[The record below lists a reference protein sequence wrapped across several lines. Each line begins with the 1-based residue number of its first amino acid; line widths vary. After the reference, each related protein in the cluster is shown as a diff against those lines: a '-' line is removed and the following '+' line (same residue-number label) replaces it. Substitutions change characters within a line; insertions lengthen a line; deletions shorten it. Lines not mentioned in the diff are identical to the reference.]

1 MGDRI
6 PIPLYPED
14 IYLLTLE
21 ELLFSKKGL
30 NNFLEIRKKELESAY
45 EEINQR
51 DFYYLEYLIQCEA
64 NNEDVGKESMI
75 FISGKGL
82 LKGKHS
88 IDKTKFLHA
97 LRKEYEEEFESL
109 KVIYDGISTLDWDIC
124 LTGYTDVIYVSRETN
139 KRI

>member
-1 MGDRI
+1 MEDKI

-14 IYLLTLE
+14 IYLINLE

-30 NNFLEIRKKELESAY
+30 NNFLELRKKELESAHK
-45 EEINQR
+45 EINQR
-51 DFYYLEYLIQCEA
+51 DFYYLEYLIQCDSNDEY
-64 NNEDVGKESMI
+64 VGKESMI

-82 LKGKHS
+82 LKGEKR

-97 LRKEYEEEFESL
+97 LRREYEEGFESL
-109 KVIYDGISTLDWDIC
+109 KVRYDGISTLDWDIC